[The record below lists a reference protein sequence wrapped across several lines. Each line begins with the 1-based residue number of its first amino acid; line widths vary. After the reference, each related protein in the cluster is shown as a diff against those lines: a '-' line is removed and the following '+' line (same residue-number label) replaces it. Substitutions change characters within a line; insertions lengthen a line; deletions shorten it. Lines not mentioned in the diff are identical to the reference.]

1 MDHIV
6 FLIMRRMRAP
16 LLVLIASYTVAITG
30 LVLIPSQDAAGN
42 PAPLSFF
49 HAFYIVAY
57 TSTTIGFGELPF
69 AFTDA
74 QRLWMSV
81 VIFFTVGVWIY
92 AVGTLIGLLQ
102 DVTLK
107 RALAEGRFRRRVQRL
122 GDPFYLVCGFGQT
135 GGALV
140 RALTDRHQHAVVVD
154 IDPERISLL
163 ALENQR
169 EYVPALCGDA
179 RRPSNLDA
187 AGLKHPLC
195 QGVVAL
201 TNVNETNLKIAI
213 AAKLLHPDIQ
223 VICRS
228 DSHEVEANMRSFGTD
243 HVYDPFDTF
252 ALYMATAIEA
262 PCTTLLSDWL
272 TGLTGEA
279 LKEPIYPPG
288 KGTWVICG
296 YGRFGKAIYR
306 HLKEEGLALRVIE
319 AEPHHTGIPKEGVV
333 QGRGTEAPTLQEAEI
348 ERAVGLVAGTDNDAD
363 NLSIIMTALALN
375 RDLFV
380 VARMNH
386 LDNRE
391 LFDRVG
397 AHVVMHPSQII
408 AHRIRIRLGLPLLSE
423 FVTYARYQEDSWS
436 CELVSRIIALVT
448 DSVPHV
454 WQITI
459 DRQEAAAVCDAEGLA
474 NCLTLDILVRDPRD
488 RELRLPVIPLLLEH
502 QDERH
507 VLPGPT
513 QRVRKGDQLLFCGV
527 EDARRR
533 MDWTFQ
539 DLHTLRYVVTGDAA
553 PEGWFWRW
561 GERLFS
567 RGSRRNDPCG

>member
-348 ERAVGLVAGTDNDAD
+348 ERAVGSGGRHRQRCRQPL
-363 NLSIIMTALALN
+363 
-375 RDLFV
+375 
-380 VARMNH
+380 H
-386 LDNRE
+386 HH
-391 LFDRVG
+391 DRPRPQSGSVRGG
-397 AHVVMHPSQII
+397 AHEPPGQPGAVRSRRGPCGDAPEPDHRPPHP
-408 AHRIRIRLGLPLLSE
+408 HPPG
-423 FVTYARYQEDSWS
+423 V
-436 CELVSRIIALVT
+436 
-448 DSVPHV
+448 
-454 WQITI
+454 
-459 DRQEAAAVCDAEGLA
+459 AAAL
-474 NCLTLDILVRDPRD
+474 
-488 RELRLPVIPLLLEH
+488 
-502 QDERH
+502 
-507 VLPGPT
+507 
-513 QRVRKGDQLLFCGV
+513 RVRHLCPLSGGQLV
-527 EDARRR
+527 
-533 MDWTFQ
+533 
-539 DLHTLRYVVTGDAA
+539 LRA
-553 PEGWFWRW
+553 
-561 GERLFS
+561 GEPDHRP
-567 RGSRRNDPCG
+567 GH